1 MTHRIYQMTFPSV
14 YKALV
19 AKVERKGG
27 SEADVDAITSW
38 LTGYSLEQLAELKQ
52 SETTYG
58 DFINQ
63 GPAYHPARTNITG
76 KICDVQI
83 ETIEDPTMQE
93 LRRLDKLVDWL
104 AKGKTVEQ
112 VIDKYAK
119 D

>member
-27 SEADVDAITSW
+27 SEADVDAVTSW
-38 LTGYSLEQLAELKQ
+38 LTGYSLDQIAGLKQ

-58 DFINQ
+58 EFIQQ
-63 GPAYHPARTNITG
+63 GPAYTPYRSNITG
-76 KICDVQI
+76 KICGVQI
-83 ETIEDPTMQE
+83 ETLEDPIMQE

-112 VIDKYAK
+112 VIGKYEQ
-119 D
+119 